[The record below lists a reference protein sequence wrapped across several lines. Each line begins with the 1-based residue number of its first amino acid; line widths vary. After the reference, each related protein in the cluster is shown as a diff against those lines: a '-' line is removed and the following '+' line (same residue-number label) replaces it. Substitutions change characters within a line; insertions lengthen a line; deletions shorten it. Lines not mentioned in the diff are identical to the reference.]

1 VPALFTS
8 PPTSFPH
15 QTPLAILIAE
25 DDLPTSLVLQRAVK
39 RLGFSFVA
47 CADGEAAWA
56 QFRVQRPDVVI
67 SDWRMPGIEGPELCR
82 RARATEPY
90 TYFILATALD
100 DSAHELEG
108 MRAGADDYLR
118 KPVAIDEL
126 EARLIAAERVVSLH
140 RHLAA
145 SVDRRDALLRVARR
159 FTGEH
164 GLDVLMRDVLGE
176 ALQLLGAGGGEVR
189 RWRPDTLELVEAVRL
204 GVMADQTVLEPV
216 EAATNRAA
224 SLRVPVVLNDDQPAD
239 NDGAIPGERL
249 TTAAVAAAPLLHE
262 GQLLGTLAVF
272 STTRGAR
279 FSLEDAELLELLAG
293 LAGAAL
299 ATGEAFDRQE
309 RAVEELRHLSRAKAE
324 FVSIVSHE
332 FRTPLTGIQGFSE
345 MMRDEDLSVEELR
358 EFAGDINKD
367 AHRLSRLV
375 SEMLDL
381 DRMESGRMTIQ
392 PELVSLNALIEEVAA
407 TARPHA
413 PRHSIELQLDAS
425 LPQIEADRDKL
436 VQILT
441 NLVDNAI
448 KYAPKGG
455 PVVIRSWPDGS
466 SAHVVVRDRGIG
478 IPRDALET
486 IFERYI
492 RVDSPQTRGISG
504 TGLGLPIVREIA
516 RLHGGRTWA
525 ESPPSG
531 GSTFHLT
538 FPLTASRAGV
548 GSAA

>member
-1 VPALFTS
+1 MR
-8 PPTSFPH
+8 
-15 QTPLAILIAE
+15 ILIAE
-25 DDLPTSLVLQRAVK
+25 DDLPTSLVLQRAVQ
-39 RLGFSFVA
+39 RLGFSFAA
-47 CADGEAAWA
+47 CADGETAWT
-56 QFRVQRPDVVI
+56 QFREQRPDVVI

-118 KPVAIDEL
+118 KPVAIEEL

-145 SVDRRDALLRVARR
+145 SVNRRDALLRVARR
-159 FTGEH
+159 FTAEH
-164 GLDVLMRDVLGE
+164 GLDVLMHDVLGE
-176 ALQLLGAGGGEVR
+176 ALQLLGADGGEVR
-189 RWRPDTLELVEAVRL
+189 RWRTDSLELVKAASL
-204 GVMADQTVLEPV
+204 GVVADQTVLEPV
-216 EAATNRAA
+216 EAATKRAA
-224 SLRVPVVLNDDQPAD
+224 SLRVPIVLNDDQPAD
-239 NDGAIPGERL
+239 ANTTIAGQRL
-249 TTAAVAAAPLLHE
+249 NTAAVAAAPLLHE

-272 STTRGAR
+272 STTPGAR
-279 FSLEDAELLELLAG
+279 FSIEDAELLELLAG

-309 RAVEELRHLSRAKAE
+309 RAVQELKRLSRAKAE

-345 MMRDEDLSVEELR
+345 MMRDEDLSVELLR

-375 SEMLDL
+375 TEMLDL

-392 PELVSLNALIEEVAA
+392 PELICLNALIEEVAA
-407 TARPHA
+407 TARPNA
-413 PRHSIELQLDAS
+413 PRHSFELQLDAS
-425 LPQIEADRDKL
+425 LPRIEADPDKL
-436 VQILT
+436 VQVLT

-455 PVVIRSWPDGS
+455 PVVIRSWPDGRH
-466 SAHVVVRDRGIG
+466 AHVLVRDKGIG
-478 IPRDALET
+478 IPREALET
-486 IFERYI
+486 IFERYT
-492 RVDSPQTRGISG
+492 RVDSPQTRGITG

-538 FPLTASRAGV
+538 VPLTDRRPEV